1 MNQKSKETTMTYPS
15 TYNGNYCAKCGISLR
30 VIPDEWR
37 GNENLGLYYE
47 PCKDCF
53 PEEWESARKEITAQA
68 KQCKVRDL
76 MKECML
82 SPRFKAKTFD
92 SFKADSPAQKK
103 VFEASKQFAEN
114 FPEYQRK
121 GTWLVF
127 LGKCGTGKGHL
138 AASIVQ
144 YVIENHA
151 CSALYIKLID
161 IVSRIKSDWNK
172 EEDVIK
178 KLREVD
184 LLVIDEI
191 GVQFNTEAERLI
203 LYRILDNRYEYLRP
217 TIITSNH
224 NLTGLEKIIGQRII
238 SRLYDQESENAIYK
252 FDWEDF
258 RKRS

>member
-1 MNQKSKETTMTYPS
+1 MDQKAKETTMTYQN
-15 TYNGNYCAKCGISLR
+15 TYKGSRCIKCGKLLR
-30 VIPDEWR
+30 VLCW
-37 GNENLGLYYE
+37 ENSKLIYE
-47 PCKDCF
+47 PCQDCF
-53 PEEWESARKEITAQA
+53 PEEREMARKYIIAQR
-68 KQCKVRDL
+68 KQDKVRDL
-76 MKECML
+76 MEGCML
-82 SPRFKAKTFD
+82 SPRFKLKTFD
-92 SFKADSPAQKK
+92 NFKVALPAQRKAL
-103 VFEASKQFAEN
+103 EASKRFAVD
-114 FPEYQRK
+114 FPKCQEK
-121 GTWLVF
+121 GTWMAF

-144 YVIENHA
+144 YVIKNHA

-203 LYRILDNRYEYLRP
+203 LYRILDHRYEYLKP

-238 SRLYDQESENAIYK
+238 SRLYDQESENAVYK
-252 FDWEDF
+252 FTWEDY
-258 RKRS
+258 RRE